1 MSVQV
6 AASLAD
12 ACEGADGLVNCTPLG
27 MVGYGGNAFSGI
39 PIKGRGWI
47 FDAVYTPIQTAFVKE
62 AEAAR
67 VEILSGYELFLY
79 QGRHAF
85 KLFMGCDVDAGKLR
99 RMLEEG

>member
-1 MSVQV
+1 
-6 AASLAD
+6 
-12 ACEGADGLVNCTPLG
+12 
-27 MVGYGGNAFSGI
+27 MVGHGGNAFSGI

-99 RMLEEG
+99 RILEEG